1 MTPSIPW
8 QSEKT
13 LNFPISSWPHCNAV
27 GSTSN
32 AVGTNP
38 SGNAVGISCPSDI
51 PPLTHT
57 VDPYDGAPRMHEY
70 KSLCKDKKDSC
81 RISIKRHH
89 KRCDEQT
96 VHGNVDV
103 SAIHSLFDFL
113 LRRLIIKCVCYFPE
127 FVSFKALREISCERI
142 WVNLNRFGN
151 PFWHPFG
158 EKLGPFW
165 WVGSRPHFGS
175 LLELFFWI
183 FGAPGPSQ
191 KEPLWKPFRFMLP
204 SRGALTLKTEDFG
217 GVWLQSLFLKRFYTI
232 FGGVLDSEN
241 VDFAWE
247 G

>member
-127 FVSFKALREISCERI
+127 FVSFKALREISFERI

-151 PFWHPFG
+151 PFWHPFKQ
-158 EKLGPFW
+158 KLGPFW
-165 WVGSRPHFGS
+165 G
-175 LLELFFWI
+175 
-183 FGAPGPSQ
+183 
-191 KEPLWKPFRFMLP
+191 
-204 SRGALTLKTEDFG
+204 
-217 GVWLQSLFLKRFYTI
+217 LQSLQQKKKDSATRPPQNPKFSTSGLFLVLPAPPEGTLLEAFSIHVAIQRRPEVENWRF
-232 FGGVLDSEN
+232 
-241 VDFAWE
+241 
-247 G
+247 

>member
-142 WVNLNRFGN
+142 WVNLNLFGN
-151 PFWHPFG
+151 PFWHPFKHKTRSVLRSTISSTKN
-158 EKLGPFW
+158 ETCAWALNRVFLAIL
-165 WVGSRPHFGS
+165 VV
-175 LLELFFWI
+175 E
-183 FGAPGPSQ
+183 SQ
-191 KEPLWKPFRFMLP
+191 GLP
-204 SRGALTLKTEDFG
+204 TMKC
-217 GVWLQSLFLKRFYTI
+217 
-232 FGGVLDSEN
+232 
-241 VDFAWE
+241 
-247 G
+247 

>member
-1 MTPSIPW
+1 M
-8 QSEKT
+8 
-13 LNFPISSWPHCNAV
+13 
-27 GSTSN
+27 
-32 AVGTNP
+32 
-38 SGNAVGISCPSDI
+38 GISCPSDI

-151 PFWHPFG
+151 PFWHPFKHKTRSVLRSTISSTKKKTLQPDPPKILNFQPQG
-158 EKLGPFW
+158 CFW
-165 WVGSRPHFGS
+165 CSRP
-175 LLELFFWI
+175 
-183 FGAPGPSQ
+183 PQ
-191 KEPLWKPFRFMLP
+191 KEPFWKPFRFMLP
-204 SRGALTLKTEDFG
+204 SRGALRLKIEDFRG
-217 GVWLQSLFLKRFYTI
+217 GLVAESFSVEILHHFWRVPGQ
-232 FGGVLDSEN
+232 
-241 VDFAWE
+241 
-247 G
+247 

>member
-1 MTPSIPW
+1 M
-8 QSEKT
+8 
-13 LNFPISSWPHCNAV
+13 
-27 GSTSN
+27 
-32 AVGTNP
+32 
-38 SGNAVGISCPSDI
+38 GISCPSDI

-127 FVSFKALREISCERI
+127 FVSFKALREISFERI

-151 PFWHPFG
+151 PFWHPFKHKTRSVLRSTISSTKNETCAWALNRVFLAILVVESQG
-158 EKLGPFW
+158 LPTMKCQQ
-165 WVGSRPHFGS
+165 S
-175 LLELFFWI
+175 WI
-183 FGAPGPSQ
+183 
-191 KEPLWKPFRFMLP
+191 
-204 SRGALTLKTEDFG
+204 
-217 GVWLQSLFLKRFYTI
+217 
-232 FGGVLDSEN
+232 
-241 VDFAWE
+241 
-247 G
+247 